1 MAPELIV
8 RRQTWPGG
16 AGTHTGHKASTGKKT
31 PGGVGTHTGH
41 KRARA
46 RAHADTRITQTNLT
60 AILTTLPHDH
70 ASTGTVPVSVC
81 GHHTPL
87 CIHNSGR
94 GKCSLVKQA
103 STQAK
108 RSNGRPAAER
118 VFQLSCCGERSG
130 SEHTHV
136 VPSCAG
142 RCAGT
147 QTAELRAPTPSD
159 HPRSSNKNIAY
170 SSVSQHTNY
179 VPMFTR
185 MCHTRSHRNSL
196 KNTTMS
202 RLHKL

>member
-16 AGTHTGHKASTGKKT
+16 AGSPGHTRDTRRVPVKRHRGESGHTRDTS
-31 PGGVGTHTGH
+31 
-41 KRARA
+41 ARA

-118 VFQLSCCGERSG
+118 VFQLSCCGERARESG

-136 VPSCAG
+136 VPGMRWPLRGHADG
-142 RCAGT
+142 RAAST
-147 QTAELRAPTPSD
+147 DAE
-159 HPRSSNKNIAY
+159 RSPPIVK
-170 SSVSQHTNY
+170 QK
-179 VPMFTR
+179 
-185 MCHTRSHRNSL
+185 HRVQ
-196 KNTTMS
+196 
-202 RLHKL
+202 

>member
-60 AILTTLPHDH
+60 AILTTHPHDH

-118 VFQLSCCGERSG
+118 VFQLSCCGERAAVSTPT
-130 SEHTHV
+130 SFPHALAAARARRR
-136 VPSCAG
+136 PSCEHRRRAITPD
-142 RCAGT
+142 RQTKTSRTVVFLST
-147 QTAELRAPTPSD
+147 QT
-159 HPRSSNKNIAY
+159 I
-170 SSVSQHTNY
+170 
-179 VPMFTR
+179 PMFTR
-185 MCHTRSHRNSL
+185 IGVTPPQLTVH
-196 KNTTMS
+196 
-202 RLHKL
+202 